1 MASDNKCSLDNMLQA
16 VLSVAN
22 QEQSM
27 FYSPRIYSDHFNVVT
42 SLLLSELVKNYPKN
56 PMLIDLIDPFVE
68 VMQIPAT
75 NGYIQLPDNFRDIL
89 GSPVVFA
96 NPDNSGECGS
106 TEPLT
111 AQNFKTGILKAGC
124 KLNPIVITSQSE
136 FAYLTRSTYNAP
148 NYENPIGYFS
158 GKRQIKVCPFDVT
171 KAGVMFARNEKV
183 VRYGYIQQPDDTFI
197 FDLAT
202 SIESEWGSNAFEP
215 IFKALCSL
223 YSAYARDPDLS
234 NWAQILKN
242 GIL

>member
-1 MASDNKCSLDNMLQA
+1 MLQA

-27 FYSPRIYSDHFNVVT
+27 FYSPRIYSDQFNVVT

-56 PMLIDLIDPFVE
+56 PMLIDLLDPFVE
-68 VMQIPAT
+68 VKQIPAT
-75 NGYIQLPDNFRDIL
+75 NGFIQLPDNYRDIL

-106 TEPLT
+106 QEPLT
-111 AQNFKTGILKAGC
+111 AQNFRTGVLKAGC
-124 KLNPIVITSQSE
+124 KLNPIVIVSQSE

-148 NYENPIGYFS
+148 NYENPIGFFS
-158 GKRQIKVCPFDVT
+158 GKKQIKVCPYDVT
-171 KAGVMFARNEKV
+171 KVGVMFARNEKI
-183 VRYGYIQQPDDTFI
+183 VRYNYFQQPDDTFI
-197 FDLAT
+197 FDPNG
-202 SIESEWGSNAFEP
+202 SVESEWQSNAFEP

-223 YSAYARDPDLS
+223 YSAYARDPDMQ
-234 NWAQILKN
+234 NWSQILKN

>member
-1 MASDNKCSLDNMLQA
+1 MLQA

-27 FYSPRIYSDHFNVVT
+27 FYSPRIYSDQFNVVT

-68 VMQIPAT
+68 VVQIPAT
-75 NGYIQLPDNFRDIL
+75 NGFIQLPPNYRDIL

-124 KLNPIVITSQSE
+124 KLNPVVIVSQSE

-171 KAGVMFARNEKV
+171 KVGVMFARNEKI

-197 FDLAT
+197 FDPNT
-202 SIESEWGSNAFEP
+202 SVESEWQSNAFQP
-215 IFKALCSL
+215 LFNSMVALYGAWS
-223 YSAYARDPDLS
+223 RDPDIT
-234 NWAQILKN
+234 NWASILKN